1 MEHRRRV
8 PRQPAGW
15 RGLCLVEGET
25 ATGWHDCRVID
36 ISTLGLGI
44 TLHYP
49 VLTELMGRGLSVE
62 VPALNETVK
71 IRFEGT
77 IKNVAAPVAGGVVR
91 IGIEFPEHSEA
102 SQPMTAVVSLMSK
115 FVTHASTA

>member
-1 MEHRRRV
+1 M
-8 PRQPAGW
+8 
-15 RGLCLVEGET
+15 
-25 ATGWHDCRVID
+25 
-36 ISTLGLGI
+36 LGLGI

-71 IRFEGT
+71 IRFEGK

-115 FVTHASTA
+115 FVTHPSTA